1 MRLDK
6 YLKVSRLIKR
16 RTLAKE
22 VAENERIL
30 VNGKFAKPSKELKIG
45 DEITIEFGNKSV
57 TVKVASLEVSTKK
70 ADAINMYEFISDVPK
85 EFKELNISSEFSQSL
100 IFRRSFMITLDYLPR
115 TNIQLYQDDEMIRI
129 NTDTEVLGEFLE
141 VYRNDT
147 VLDMG
152 TNLGALL
159 LYASK
164 FTPKKLIGLEINER
178 GCELAKKNMELNNIT
193 NYEIINGDI
202 ITYTSTPV
210 DVIIC
215 NPPYFKTDEHN
226 KGDNKFLAIAKHEGI
241 LTLDKLITSIK
252 RNLKDNGTL
261 YFLYMTPRLDEVLA
275 ELNKNNIIPKVLKF
289 VYDHNKKTS
298 NIFLVKAVKNA
309 KKGLVV
315 EKPIMID
322 RNKK

>member
-1 MRLDK
+1 
-6 YLKVSRLIKR
+6 
-16 RTLAKE
+16 
-22 VAENERIL
+22 
-30 VNGKFAKPSKELKIG
+30 
-45 DEITIEFGNKSV
+45 
-57 TVKVASLEVSTKK
+57 
-70 ADAINMYEFISDVPK
+70 
-85 EFKELNISSEFSQSL
+85 
-100 IFRRSFMITLDYLPR
+100 MITLDYLPR

-141 VYRNDT
+141 VYRNDI

-152 TNLGALL
+152 TNQGALL

-241 LTLDKLITSIK
+241 LTLDKLIASIK

-261 YFLYMTPRLDEVLA
+261 YFLDMTPRLDEVLA

>member
-1 MRLDK
+1 
-6 YLKVSRLIKR
+6 
-16 RTLAKE
+16 
-22 VAENERIL
+22 
-30 VNGKFAKPSKELKIG
+30 
-45 DEITIEFGNKSV
+45 
-57 TVKVASLEVSTKK
+57 
-70 ADAINMYEFISDVPK
+70 
-85 EFKELNISSEFSQSL
+85 
-100 IFRRSFMITLDYLPR
+100 MITLDYLPR

-152 TNLGALL
+152 TNQGALL

-241 LTLDKLITSIK
+241 LTLDKLIASIK

-322 RNKK
+322 RNKKWYDFSYLFSL